1 MAVCPRCAGNKVVPF
16 RAGYSKEGTRMCPT
30 CKGTGV
36 VENTTPPTAPPTRPP
51 IDWQEASR
59 AGFNGA

>member
-1 MAVCPRCAGNKVVPF
+1 MATCPTCHGNRTLPF
-16 RAGYSKEGTRMCPT
+16 RATFSKEGTRMCPT
-30 CKGTGV
+30 CEGAGV
-36 VENTTPPTAPPTRPP
+36 VPDTTPPKDTPTSPL

>member
-1 MAVCPRCAGNKVVPF
+1 MAVCPRCEGNKVVIF
-16 RAGYSKEGTRMCPT
+16 RASFSREGTRMCQK
-30 CKGTGV
+30 CEGTGV
-36 VENTTPPTAPPTRPP
+36 VPDTAPPKDAQARPP